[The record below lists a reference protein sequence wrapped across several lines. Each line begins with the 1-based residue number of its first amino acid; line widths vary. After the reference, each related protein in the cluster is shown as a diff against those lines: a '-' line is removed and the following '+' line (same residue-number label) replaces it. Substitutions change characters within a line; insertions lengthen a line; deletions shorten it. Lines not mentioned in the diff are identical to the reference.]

1 MKNSVVQDF
10 VDEKG
15 IKSEMIITSD
25 TDKKVNLKLINV
37 RRTPY
42 KKGGKLNVKNR

>member
-1 MKNSVVQDF
+1 MESEEKRMKNSVVQDF

-25 TDKKVNLKLINV
+25 TDKKVNLKPTSSL
-37 RRTPY
+37 
-42 KKGGKLNVKNR
+42 LVKPHN